1 LQFVLQ
7 ITFRTMGAFEPLP
20 MPVSGR
26 KHVQHADVIAQP
38 SARGVCSDAKTL
50 HTAKHNGRCHYIV
63 FVRFRQTVSHAPISM
78 VAPLWS
84 WLMLCRPGVVSRL
97 ACIAPGESASGVR
110 RERAA
115 LDAEH

>member
-1 LQFVLQ
+1 MRSSRYPCPSPAEN
-7 ITFRTMGAFEPLP
+7 TFST
-20 MPVSGR
+20 
-26 KHVQHADVIAQP
+26 ADVIAQP

-50 HTAKHNGRCHYIV
+50 HTAKRNGRCHYIV

-84 WLMLCRPGVVSRL
+84 WLMSCRPGVVSRL
-97 ACIAPGESASGVR
+97 ACIAPGKSASGVR